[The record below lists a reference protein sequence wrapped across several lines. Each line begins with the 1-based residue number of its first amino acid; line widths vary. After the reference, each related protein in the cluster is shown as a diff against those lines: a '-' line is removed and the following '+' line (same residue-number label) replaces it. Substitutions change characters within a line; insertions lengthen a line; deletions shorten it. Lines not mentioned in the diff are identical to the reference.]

1 MTVASRAPGTLAGL
15 RPTKLYDT
23 YARLSFA
30 AKRAASACRASVLL
44 SASGTRSG
52 PALVRGTPHR
62 AWVALTRVPAFG
74 CRSEKRQKVP
84 SAVPAS
90 ASARTCSASAP
101 LLGPLAR
108 LRPYWGRRGTALVML
123 DVIECAVLFSD

>member
-44 SASGTRSG
+44 SASCTRSG

-84 SAVPAS
+84 SAYRERVGQDVQRVGAVARPARAAGLS
-90 ASARTCSASAP
+90 TGGA
-101 LLGPLAR
+101 
-108 LRPYWGRRGTALVML
+108 
-123 DVIECAVLFSD
+123 